1 MNRLE
6 RTIVVAVFVL
16 IAFCEIRSVYRRFH
30 QEKGQ
35 FVWRK
40 KESMSGR
47 KKILAGMLLVLLAGL
62 LSSLW
67 PKNIAVPER
76 VDAGYVQD
84 FAGILS
90 DTEKQRLE
98 LQSQRL
104 AQQRVR
110 SIFVVTVPKLN
121 GEDIDDYTEALI
133 EKWQLGDEH
142 AEHGAVMLV
151 AANDRKIRLDVADE
165 LSGALPESKLNHILD
180 ALILPEFK
188 LNQMDAGVEN
198 GYQALYLSLDK
209 DELPAPQENRAEKKL
224 QAVWNQI
231 KTWLWLLIFFL
242 LPFSGRNGGGGS
254 GDSWNDSDS
263 SGGSSGSDGGG
274 GSSGGN
280 GSW

>member
-1 MNRLE
+1 MKGLE
-6 RTIVVAVFVL
+6 QTIIIVLFVL
-16 IAFCEIRSVYRRFH
+16 ITFCEIRSVYRRFH
-30 QEKGQ
+30 QGKRQ
-35 FVWRK
+35 FVWKK
-40 KESMSGR
+40 KESLSAR
-47 KKILAGMLLVLLAGL
+47 EKILAGVLFVLLAGL
-62 LSSLW
+62 AASLW

-98 LQSQRL
+98 RQSQL
-104 AQQRVR
+104 LEKQRGR

-133 EKWQLGDEH
+133 EKWQLGDGH

-151 AANDRKIRLDVADE
+151 AANDRKIRLDAADE
-165 LSGALPESKLNHILD
+165 LSGTLTESKLNHILD
-180 ALILPEFK
+180 TLILPEFK
-188 LNQMDAGVEN
+188 LAHMDAGVEK

-209 DELPAPQENRAEKKL
+209 DELAAPQESRAEKKL
-224 QAVWNQI
+224 QAIWKHI
-231 KTWLWLLIFFL
+231 KTWFWMLSFFI
-242 LPFSGRNGGGGS
+242 LPFIGRNRGGGS
-254 GDSWNDSDS
+254 GDSWNDSGG

-274 GSSGGN
+274 GSSGGD

>member
-1 MNRLE
+1 MVI
-6 RTIVVAVFVL
+6 TIPS
-16 IAFCEIRSVYRRFH
+16 I
-30 QEKGQ
+30 
-35 FVWRK
+35 
-40 KESMSGR
+40 
-47 KKILAGMLLVLLAGL
+47 
-62 LSSLW
+62 
-67 PKNIAVPER
+67 KNH
-76 VDAGYVQD
+76 
-84 FAGILS
+84 
-90 DTEKQRLE
+90 
-98 LQSQRL
+98 
-104 AQQRVR
+104 
-110 SIFVVTVPKLN
+110 N
-121 GEDIDDYTEALI
+121 IDDYTETLI
-133 EKWQLGDEH
+133 HKWQLGDKH
-142 AEHGAVMLV
+142 VDHGVLMLIAVKE
-151 AANDRKIRLDVADE
+151 RKIRLDTTE
-165 LSGALPESKLNHILD
+165 EFSETLPEEKLNHILD

-224 QAVWNQI
+224 HAVWNQI